1 MADQNAEFL
10 SQFDLLSSP
19 GIVGFFD
26 HFELVEVLAFRAG
39 CPALTNIFTIAV
51 GLENGN
57 PSKAKW
63 LNNKRIRIAGLKD
76 QSFGI
81 YRSLLRVDDL
91 RAALE
96 HFFDNGVWKPAA
108 EPVSVGDLVS
118 VEKRFVPADSITQ
131 IGLNRVTKNNFFN
144 GCYLLELFDIDK
156 PSVRRLTDNP
166 PALQALSQKVSA
178 IIPLELASLSDR
190 LGNIIIQFPI
200 DAIRAQFGISSGS
213 YQVEVAWHPQVE
225 ERELIATA
233 TSEHD
238 KSIATFGQRKILS
251 GRTTLCPDVDYGTLK
266 GFVWDAENDL
276 LLAATGEMAFIQ
288 TIPLDLRVIDREPRI
303 FPATLDSDARQV
315 RVQISSSPEIN
326 LIGSDPKKS
335 IIEPIGVRIFEEEQ
349 ANLARQRKFVQY
361 AIETKSRGSDRQRAL
376 DDLRALI
383 DSHGAQG
390 VWLWDPFLGPQD
402 ILDTL
407 FHNSTSNAPMRALTF
422 LKVPSDVEKKAN
434 ADLAASYRYKL
445 SNLQSNYLGIN
456 IEFRSGHG
464 PQGWEFHDR
473 FLIFPKS
480 GDEVAKAWSLGTSV
494 NSMGKSHHILQ
505 QVDNAQ
511 LVADAFQMLWSAVDG
526 PENLIWKFPE

>member
-1 MADQNAEFL
+1 MADQDAEFL

-19 GIVGFFD
+19 GVVGLFD

-39 CPALTNIFTIAV
+39 CPDPTNIFTIAV

-57 PSKAKW
+57 PCTAEF
-63 LNNKRIRIAGLKD
+63 LNDKRIRIAGLKD
-76 QSFGI
+76 RFFGI

-108 EPVSVGDLVS
+108 ESVSVGNLVA
-118 VEKRFVPADSITQ
+118 VEKRFVPADSIDQ

-144 GCYLLELFDIDK
+144 GCYLLELFDLNK
-156 PSVRRLTDNP
+156 PSVRWLTDNP
-166 PALQALSQKVSA
+166 PALQELSRKVSE
-178 IIPLELASLSDR
+178 IIPLEFASLSDR

-200 DAIRAQFGISSGS
+200 DAVRAQFGIGGGN

-238 KSIATFGQRKILS
+238 KSIITFGQRKILS
-251 GRTTLCPDVDYGTLK
+251 GQTTLCPNVGYGTLQ
-266 GFVWDAENDL
+266 GFLWDAGNDL
-276 LLAATGEMAFIQ
+276 LLAATGEIAF
-288 TIPLDLRVIDREPRI
+288 LRTMSLNSAVTGPEPRV
-303 FPATLDSDARQV
+303 FPATLDPDARQE
-315 RVQISSSPEIN
+315 RVWLSSFPELN
-326 LIGSDPKKS
+326 LIGSDPTKS
-335 IIEPIGVRIFEEEQ
+335 IAEPIGARIFEEEQ
-349 ANLARQRKFVQY
+349 DNLARQHEFVQY
-361 AIETKSRGSDRQRAL
+361 AAEPKSRGVDRQRAL
-376 DDLRALI
+376 DDLRELI
-383 DSHGAQG
+383 CSHGAQG

-407 FHNSTSNAPMRALTF
+407 FCNPTSNAPMRALTF
-422 LKVPSDVEKKAN
+422 LKVRSDVEKKAN
-434 ADLAASYRYKL
+434 ADLAASYRHKL
-445 SNLQSNYLGIN
+445 SSLQSNYLGIN

-464 PQGWEFHDR
+464 PQGWQFHDR

-480 GDEVAKAWSLGTSV
+480 GDKAAKAWSLGTSV
-494 NSMGKSHHILQ
+494 NGVGNSHHILQ

-511 LVADAFQMLWSAVDG
+511 FIAHAFQRLWSAVDG
-526 PENLIWKFPE
+526 PANLIWKFPE